1 MTQISKQE
9 FARRRK
15 ALIDHMEPNSIAII
29 SAATEKVRNRDAH
42 YAYRQES
49 DFFYLSGF
57 PEPEAVLVIIPGREH
72 GETLLFCREKSR
84 EREIWDGY
92 RAGQAGACEQYGAD
106 DAFPIG
112 DIDEILPGLL
122 EGRERVY
129 YSLGRDQPFDQRVM
143 GWVNSIRDKVRSGAV
158 PPGEFLNLDHIV
170 HDLRLFKSAAEIRI
184 MRKAAE
190 ISCQA
195 HRRAMQSSRAGRYE
209 YELEAEIQ
217 YEFLRSGSRSPAY
230 TSIVGSGDNTCI
242 LHYVENTR
250 QMKAGELVLIDA
262 GCELDHYASD
272 ITRTFPVN
280 GRFSAEQKAIYQL
293 VLDAQAAAIAVATPG
308 RHWNEPH
315 EVSVQVITQGL
326 VALGLLSGD
335 IDTLIAANAHKA
347 FYMHR
352 IGHWLG
358 MDVHDVG
365 DYKIEGEWRLL
376 EAGMV
381 MTVEPGIYI
390 SPDDET
396 VAKKWRGIGVRIE
409 DDVLITKDG
418 NDVLSKDAPKTIAD
432 IEALMAKSLT
442 KAALTREV

>member
-15 ALIDHMEPNSIAII
+15 ALIDHMEPNSIAIL

-129 YSLGRDQPFDQRVM
+129 YSLGRDQSFDQRIM

-190 ISCQA
+190 ISCRA
-195 HRRAMQSSRAGRYE
+195 HRQAMKSSQAGKYE

-230 TSIVGSGDNTCI
+230 TSIVGSGDNACI

-262 GCELDHYASD
+262 GCELEHYASD

-280 GRFSAEQKAIYQL
+280 GRFSVEQKAIYQL

-326 VALGLLSGD
+326 VDLGLLSGD

-365 DYKIEGEWRLL
+365 DYKIGGEWRLL

-432 IEALMAKSLT
+432 IEALMAKS
-442 KAALTREV
+442 